1 MLKKL
6 SAFLMV
12 IFMSHASY
20 TAAQTRE
27 IAITIDD
34 LPFVGSA
41 NNNPNNLK
49 REEERFMSIMQ
60 SLIDAQVPA
69 TGFVIAGSIEK
80 GQWQLLEAFYHAGF
94 TIGNHTYSHMG
105 LNSAN
110 LDKYIENVA
119 HADKI
124 LTPLLSSPKYF
135 RFPYLAEGRGE
146 TKTKIHQYLT
156 DNGYVVAP
164 VTIDS
169 KDFKFNEQ
177 LYHIAYRA
185 RPAALPAMKKRY
197 LDYIWHET
205 LRAENRSN
213 GKDAKQ
219 ILLIHANLLNSH
231 FLSDVIAMYKEHGYR
246 FITLAEALSNPAPE
260 ALIPETETQTQTTPV
275 SSTLEVNTQ
284 APVALSTPFLDNWPF
299 ESF

>member
-1 MLKKL
+1 MFKKT
-6 SAFLMV
+6 
-12 IFMSHASY
+12 HALVLAVLTYFTSNSF
-20 TAAQTRE
+20 AQTKE

-49 REEERFMSIMQ
+49 REEDRFMQIMQ
-60 SLIDAQVPA
+60 SLIDAKVPA

-80 GQWQLLEAFYHAGF
+80 GQWQLLEAFYNAGF
-94 TIGNHTYSHMG
+94 TIGNHTYSHMC
-105 LNSAN
+105 LNSSN
-110 LDKYIENVA
+110 IDKYIENVA

-124 LTPLLSSPKYF
+124 LTPLLSTPKYF
-135 RFPYLAEGRGE
+135 RFPYLAEGKGE
-146 TKTKIHQYLT
+146 TKIRIHQYLT
-156 DNGYVVAP
+156 ESGYVVAP

-185 RPAALPAMKKRY
+185 RPAALPSMKKRY

-205 LRAENRSN
+205 LRAEKRA
-213 GKDAKQ
+213 GDKPVKQ

-231 FLSDVIAMYKEHGYR
+231 FLGDVIAMYKEHGYQ
-246 FITLAEALSNPAPE
+246 FITLAEALANPAPE
-260 ALIPETETQTQTTPV
+260 ILAP
-275 SSTLEVNTQ
+275 TLEDGTKPLDKETKTTE
-284 APVALSTPFLDNWPF
+284 PVALSAPFLDNWPF

>member
-1 MLKKL
+1 
-6 SAFLMV
+6 
-12 IFMSHASY
+12 
-20 TAAQTRE
+20 
-27 IAITIDD
+27 
-34 LPFVGSA
+34 
-41 NNNPNNLK
+41 
-49 REEERFMSIMQ
+49 MSIMQ

-94 TIGNHTYSHMG
+94 TIGNHTYSHMA
-105 LNSAN
+105 LNSGN

-119 HADKI
+119 HADHI

-146 TKTKIHQYLT
+146 IKTRIHQYLT

-205 LRAENRSN
+205 LRAENRAK
-213 GKDAKQ
+213 GKPVKQ

-231 FLSDVIAMYKEHGYR
+231 FLGDIITMYKQNGYR
-246 FITLAEALSNPAPE
+246 FITLTEALSNPAPE
-260 ALIPETETQTQTTPV
+260 ILTPTTEKAPDAAKNEINTET
-275 SSTLEVNTQ
+275 
-284 APVALSTPFLDNWPF
+284 PVALSTPFLDNWPF
-299 ESF
+299 DSF